1 MPSGSPPYVAFVK
14 LDVVDVAAL
23 KAFSPILTGP
33 GATDLDTVT
42 IKRAGAAAPK
52 IQSPVPGDT
61 VPGLLLAQVGDAKAG
76 PYVTCADGRAHVHG
90 TAVLTPVVGRPSS
103 TTRWWSGG
111 RRRRTCRQW
120 RRTFEARAGPR
131 PGPCSSPC
139 SPSRA
144 ETPAAAEACSSGSTY
159 IDTCSGV
166 SVG

>member
-90 TAVLTPVVGRPSS
+90 TAVLTPVAGTPQFNTAVVVWGSAATDLPPVAQNVRSACGTAAWAVFLPLL
-103 TTRWWSGG
+103 
-111 RRRRTCRQW
+111 
-120 RRTFEARAGPR
+120 TFTG
-131 PGPCSSPC
+131 
-139 SPSRA
+139 
-144 ETPAAAEACSSGSTY
+144 
-159 IDTCSGV
+159 
-166 SVG
+166 